1 MTAAVLLLI
10 AEIFARAQLCC
21 DERKLVYWALASAVL
36 ASGELI
42 TYIGELI
49 TYHIQVRRAAPR
61 RAASTGDWLHPPAAL
76 SYVIFTRS

>member
-61 RAASTGDWLHPPAAL
+61 RINRRLAASACSIIIRDIHT
-76 SYVIFTRS
+76 